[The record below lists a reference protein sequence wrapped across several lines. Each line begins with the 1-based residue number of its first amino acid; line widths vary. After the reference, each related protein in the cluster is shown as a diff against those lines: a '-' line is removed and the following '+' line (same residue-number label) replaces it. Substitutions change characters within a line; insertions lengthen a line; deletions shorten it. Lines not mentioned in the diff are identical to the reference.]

1 MYVYRNTVKINYERK
16 KKKTQSIITEK
27 IRKLINVMLLQY
39 KITRRKNINIRAGN
53 TVP

>member
-16 KKKTQSIITEK
+16 KKTQSIITEK
-27 IRKLINVMLLQY
+27 IRELINVMLLQY
-39 KITRRKNINIRAGN
+39 KITIRKNINIRAVN

>member
-1 MYVYRNTVKINYERK
+1 MFIGILLKLTMKE

-39 KITRRKNINIRAGN
+39 KITIRKNINIRAVN
-53 TVP
+53 TVS